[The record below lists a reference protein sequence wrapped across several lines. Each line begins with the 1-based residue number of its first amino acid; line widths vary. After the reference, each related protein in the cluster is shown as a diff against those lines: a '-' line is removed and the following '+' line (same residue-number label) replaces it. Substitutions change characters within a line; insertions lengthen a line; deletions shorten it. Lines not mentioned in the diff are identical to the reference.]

1 MNIFLEKTMILE
13 KCILCL
19 KKVCNIISHAEK
31 AHKRKGGYSCKNE
44 QCKYKR
50 MFRDL
55 HYTEEKLLFGEETI
69 KRHKEIDKN
78 PYPVPRGDIC
88 VVCDKKFSNVQDH
101 GSKAHQPHQAFHCN
115 KLNCKFKKQNGN
127 RKCTAEKTIF
137 GKYTIDK
144 HKEKHPKENSQPKI
158 DPGEKRFQCS
168 LCKQKFTSKTAVKAH
183 LKKHHNNEGNCENN
197 TDHDEKTH
205 DEGNSHV
212 EAEDLDRG
220 K

>member
-1 MNIFLEKTMILE
+1 MNNKSFCILLEILSIICNLPLLILHIQLNIFLEKTMILD

-50 MFRDL
+50 MFREL
-55 HYTEEKLLFGEETI
+55 HCTEEKLLFGEETI

-78 PYPVPRGDIC
+78 PYTVPRGDIC

-101 GSKAHQPHQAFHCN
+101 GFKIHQPHQAFHCN
-115 KLNCKFKKQNGN
+115 KLNCKFKKQIGN
-127 RKCTAEKTIF
+127 RKCTDEKPIF

-144 HKEKHPKENSQPKI
+144 HKEKRMKHIENIRTNECRILKSKRKRMNHI
-158 DPGEKRFQCS
+158 EK
-168 LCKQKFTSKTAVKAH
+168 
-183 LKKHHNNEGNCENN
+183 HNENE
-197 TDHDEKTH
+197 
-205 DEGNSHV
+205 
-212 EAEDLDRG
+212 
-220 K
+220 